1 MSIYIIIVVNYVV
14 DNFAVLGIVALKKM
28 LFTNLQLM
36 TMMLVNLFCLPLLLI
51 LPILFF
57 LLPLLSNDVVQDN
70 VVVDNIFHYA
80 DDVVVVV
87 MLVLLMSM
95 IIVCILYC
103 VSCLFVLKNEY
114 ELACSHSN
122 SH

>member
-103 VSCLFVLKNEY
+103 VSCLFVIKKRI
-114 ELACSHSN
+114 
-122 SH
+122 

>member
-28 LFTNLQLM
+28 LFTNLQVM

-80 DDVVVVV
+80 DNVVVIVT
-87 MLVLLMSM
+87 LVLLMSM
-95 IIVCILYC
+95 IIVCILC
-103 VSCLFVLKNEY
+103 FLFI
-114 ELACSHSN
+114 CSKKRI
-122 SH
+122 

>member
-70 VVVDNIFHYA
+70 VVVYNIFHDA
-80 DDVVVVV
+80 DDVVVIVT
-87 MLVLLMSM
+87 LVLLMSM
-95 IIVCILYC
+95 IIVCILC
-103 VSCLFVLKNEY
+103 FLFI
-114 ELACSHSN
+114 CSKKQI
-122 SH
+122 

>member
-1 MSIYIIIVVNYVV
+1 
-14 DNFAVLGIVALKKM
+14 M

-57 LLPLLSNDVVQDN
+57 LLSLLSNDVVQDN

-80 DDVVVVV
+80 DDVVVIV

-95 IIVCILYC
+95 IIVCILCFLFICSKKTNMSLLVHIVTRTERFNKKILEILIDYAQ
-103 VSCLFVLKNEY
+103 VSLHY
-114 ELACSHSN
+114 
-122 SH
+122 

>member
-1 MSIYIIIVVNYVV
+1 
-14 DNFAVLGIVALKKM
+14 M

-57 LLPLLSNDVVQDN
+57 LLSLLSNDVVQNN

-80 DDVVVVV
+80 DDDVGFVNEDDNCVYIILCFLFICSLKKPN
-87 MLVLLMSM
+87 MSLLVH
-95 IIVCILYC
+95 IVTRTEH
-103 VSCLFVLKNEY
+103 FN
-114 ELACSHSN
+114 
-122 SH
+122 

>member
-14 DNFAVLGIVALKKM
+14 YNFAVLGIVALKKM

-70 VVVDNIFHYA
+70 VVVYNIFHDA
-80 DDVVVVV
+80 DDVVVIVT
-87 MLVLLMSM
+87 LVLLMSM
-95 IIVCILYC
+95 IIVCILC
-103 VSCLFVLKNEY
+103 FLFI
-114 ELACSHSN
+114 CSKKQI
-122 SH
+122 

>member
-28 LFTNLQLM
+28 LFTNLQVM
-36 TMMLVNLFCLPLLLI
+36 TMMLVNLFCLPLS
-51 LPILFF
+51 ILFF

-103 VSCLFVLKNEY
+103 VSCLFVIKNEY

>member
-1 MSIYIIIVVNYVV
+1 
-14 DNFAVLGIVALKKM
+14 M

-57 LLPLLSNDVVQDN
+57 LLSLLSNDVVQDN

-80 DDVVVVV
+80 EDVVVIV
-87 MLVLLMSM
+87 MLVLLMRM

-103 VSCLFVLKNEY
+103 VSCLFVLKKPNMSLLVHIVTRT
-114 ELACSHSN
+114 ELIRFFN
-122 SH
+122 

>member
-28 LFTNLQLM
+28 LFTNLQVM
-36 TMMLVNLFCLPLLLI
+36 TMMLVNLICLPVLLI

-57 LLPLLSNDVVQDN
+57 LLPLLSNDFVQDN

-80 DDVVVVV
+80 DNVVVIVT
-87 MLVLLMSM
+87 LVLLMSM

-103 VSCLFVLKNEY
+103 VSCLFVLKKRI
-114 ELACSHSN
+114 
-122 SH
+122 

>member
-28 LFTNLQLM
+28 LFTNLQVM

-80 DDVVVVV
+80 DDVVVIV

-95 IIVCILYC
+95 IIVCILC
-103 VSCLFVLKNEY
+103 FLFI
-114 ELACSHSN
+114 CSKKRI
-122 SH
+122 